1 MLGENRNQIP
11 SNSGLQ
17 KNQERGGN
25 KTQYVATALAIA
37 KPDDLKLTPRTYMV
51 EGDSSKLFSDLYLC
65 IFVSVCACMCPRACT
80 HAHTPV

>member
-25 KTQYVATALAIA
+25 KTQYVATALATA
-37 KPDDLKLTPRTYMV
+37 KPDDLKLTPSTYME
-51 EGDSSKLFSDLYLC
+51 EGESSKFFSDLYLR
-65 IFVSVCACMCPRACT
+65 IFVSVCACMCTHAC
-80 HAHTPV
+80 AHTPV